1 MVCYTAALSRFSGTA
16 VKIYLISGQLSCIGI
31 LQKSS
36 LEIRIKLS
44 SNPQKNLLRR
54 FLLLMLAI
62 HFKIFRAN
70 LSDIIRIRHC
80 QHTEKKS
87 SGLPVKIPVDQ
98 FPDDCRI
105 RNQCFPLPSLP
116 PTAYFCDLTS
126 IQQRTVVFKST

>member
-1 MVCYTAALSRFSGTA
+1 MECYTAALSRFSSTA
-16 VKIYLISGQLSCIGI
+16 VKIYLISGQLSSVGI

-54 FLLLMLAI
+54 SLLLKLAI

-70 LSDIIRIRHC
+70 LSEIIRIRNC

-87 SGLPVKIPVDQ
+87 SGLHKIPVDW
-98 FPDDCRI
+98 FPDDCRT
-105 RNQCFPLPSLP
+105 RNHYFPLPSPP

>member
-1 MVCYTAALSRFSGTA
+1 MDCYTAALSRFSSTA
-16 VKIYLISGQLSCIGI
+16 VKIYLISGQLSSVGI

-54 FLLLMLAI
+54 SLLLKVAI

-70 LSDIIRIRHC
+70 LSEIIRIRSC

-87 SGLPVKIPVDQ
+87 SGLHKIPVDQ
-98 FPDDCRI
+98 FPDDCRT
-105 RNQCFPLPSLP
+105 RNQCFPLPSPP